1 MRLQVT
7 FHWMRVQTF
16 CYATERQDLLEDTLK
31 ELLGDIEFEEE
42 ITESEHG
49 NTMMIMETRVTKQR
63 EFNELFSK
71 LGNDILD
78 FILEDIDNRI
88 DEDDMF
94 YLRLDKQKAVQGIYE
109 VAHHGDVISIF
120 GKVQA
125 HPAKK
130 EAAVKVITEY
140 INSIKSGRRRSVH
153 SSRRDSIPGHDVP

>member
-1 MRLQVT
+1 MQVT
-7 FHWMRVQTF
+7 FHWVRVQTF

-49 NTMMIMETRVTKQR
+49 NTMMILETRISKQR
-63 EFNELFSK
+63 EFTELFSK
-71 LGNDILD
+71 LGDDILD
-78 FILEDIDNRI
+78 SIVEDIDNRV

-109 VAHHGDVISIF
+109 IAHHGDVISIF

-130 EAAVKVITEY
+130 DVAVKVLTEF
-140 INSIKSGRRRSVH
+140 IQDIKQSRPRSVR
-153 SSRRDSIPGHDVP
+153 S

>member
-1 MRLQVT
+1 MQVT
-7 FHWMRVQTF
+7 FHWVRVQTF
-16 CYATERQDLLEDTLK
+16 CYATERQDLIEDTLK

-42 ITESEHG
+42 ISESEHG
-49 NTMMIMETRVTKQR
+49 NSMMILEARITKQR
-63 EFNELFSK
+63 EFADLFSK
-71 LGNDILD
+71 LGDGILD
-78 FILEDIDNRI
+78 FILEDIDNRV

-130 EAAVKVITEY
+130 EAAIRVLKEFIQSLQAR
-140 INSIKSGRRRSVH
+140 NRS
-153 SSRRDSIPGHDVP
+153 

>member
-1 MRLQVT
+1 MQVT
-7 FHWMRVQTF
+7 FHWLRVQTF
-16 CYATERQDLLEDTLK
+16 CYATERQDLIEDTLK

-42 ITESEHG
+42 IVESEHG
-49 NTMMIMETRVTKQR
+49 NTMMILETRMTKQR
-63 EFNELFSK
+63 EFRDLFYN

-78 FILEDIDNRI
+78 FIIEDIENRI
-88 DEDDMF
+88 DDDDIF

-130 EAAVKVITEY
+130 EVAVRIMKEFVQDL
-140 INSIKSGRRRSVH
+140 KDH
-153 SSRRDSIPGHDVP
+153 

>member
-1 MRLQVT
+1 MQVT
-7 FHWMRVQTF
+7 FHWIRVQTF
-16 CYATERQDLLEDTLK
+16 CYATERQALLEDTLT

-49 NTMMIMETRVTKQR
+49 NTMMIMETRITKQR
-63 EFNELFSK
+63 EFTELFAK

-78 FILEDIDNRI
+78 YILDDIDNRV

-94 YLRLDKQKAVQGIYE
+94 YLRLDKQKAVQGVYE

-130 EAAVKVITEY
+130 DVAVKVLSDFISD
-140 INSIKSGRRRSVH
+140 IRNRPRSAR
-153 SSRRDSIPGHDVP
+153 S

>member
-1 MRLQVT
+1 MQVT
-7 FHWMRVQTF
+7 FHWVRVQTF
-16 CYATERQDLLEDTLK
+16 CYATERQDLIEDTLK

-42 ITESEHG
+42 ISESEHG
-49 NTMMIMETRVTKQR
+49 NSMMILEARITKQR
-63 EFNELFSK
+63 EFTDLFSK
-71 LGNDILD
+71 LGDGILD
-78 FILEDIDNRI
+78 FILEDIDNRV

-130 EAAVKVITEY
+130 EAAIRVLKEFIQSLQAR
-140 INSIKSGRRRSVH
+140 NRS
-153 SSRRDSIPGHDVP
+153 

>member
-1 MRLQVT
+1 MQT
-7 FHWMRVQTF
+7 SFHWMRVQTF
-16 CYATERQDLLEDTLK
+16 CYATERQELLEDTLT

-49 NTMMIMETRVTKQR
+49 NTMMILETRITKQR
-63 EFNELFSK
+63 EFIQLFSK
-71 LGNDILD
+71 LGDDILQ
-78 FILEDIDNRI
+78 FILDDIENRV

-120 GKVQA
+120 GKIQA

-130 EAAVKVITEY
+130 EVAMQVLKDFIADV
-140 INSIKSGRRRSVH
+140 RSPDR
-153 SSRRDSIPGHDVP
+153 S

>member
-1 MRLQVT
+1 MQVA
-7 FHWMRVQTF
+7 FHWVRIQTF
-16 CYATERQDLLEDTLK
+16 CYATERQDLIEDTLK

-42 ITESEHG
+42 ISESEHG
-49 NTMMIMETRVTKQR
+49 NSMMILEARITKQR
-63 EFNELFSK
+63 EFTDLFSK
-71 LGNDILD
+71 LGDGILD
-78 FILEDIDNRI
+78 FILEDIDNRV

-130 EAAVKVITEY
+130 EAAIRALREF
-140 INSIKSGRRRSVH
+140 IQGLRAQDRS
-153 SSRRDSIPGHDVP
+153 

>member
-1 MRLQVT
+1 MQT
-7 FHWMRVQTF
+7 SFHWIRVQTF
-16 CYATERQDLLEDTLK
+16 CYATERQELLEDTLT

-49 NTMMIMETRVTKQR
+49 NTMMILETRITKQR
-63 EFNELFSK
+63 EFIQLFSK
-71 LGNDILD
+71 LGDDILQ
-78 FILEDIDNRI
+78 FILDDIDNRV

-120 GKVQA
+120 GKIQA

-130 EAAVKVITEY
+130 EVAMQVLKDFIADV
-140 INSIKSGRRRSVH
+140 RSPDR
-153 SSRRDSIPGHDVP
+153 S